1 MSRLT
6 SIRFFPPKIS
16 GPTRLKLKRKLEFQ
30 IVVAFACIFAKIQ
43 FGSVSFVYNTY
54 NSR

>member
-16 GPTRLKLKRKLEFQ
+16 GPTRLKWKRKLEFQ
-30 IVVAFACIFAKIQ
+30 NVVAFACIFAKM